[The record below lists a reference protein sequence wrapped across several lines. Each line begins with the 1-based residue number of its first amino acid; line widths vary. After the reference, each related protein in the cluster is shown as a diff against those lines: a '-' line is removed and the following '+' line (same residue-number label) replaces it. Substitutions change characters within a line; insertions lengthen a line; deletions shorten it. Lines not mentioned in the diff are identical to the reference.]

1 MRLLAGLALLLVLAA
16 QPVHAQNTAEA
27 QPAAL
32 PSSAELFIADIYKT
46 YTDNPHD
53 DPEQAGEQNIYSK
66 HLQTLFDKDEAETPQ
81 GEVGRLDFDP
91 FVGGQDWELSG
102 LEVKE
107 TYRSGD
113 EAQVRADFA
122 SFGDPRSILFSLV
135 REDGAWRI
143 DDISSTLPP
152 RWTLSDILSGTHTEE
167 VGE

>member
-16 QPVHAQNTAEA
+16 QPVHAQDAAEA
-27 QPAAL
+27 QAAA
-32 PSSAELFIADIYKT
+32 PPGSTEVFIADIYKT

-53 DPEQAGEQNIYSK
+53 DPGQAGGQNIYSK
-66 HLQTLFDKDEAETPQ
+66 RLQALFDKDGAETPQ

-91 FVGGQDWELSG
+91 FVGGQDWDISG

-107 TYRSGD
+107 TFRSGG

-122 SFGDPRSILFSLV
+122 NFGDPRSILFSLV

-143 DDISSTLPP
+143 DDITSTLPP
-152 RWTLSDILSGTHTEE
+152 RWNLSDILSGASSASD
-167 VGE
+167 